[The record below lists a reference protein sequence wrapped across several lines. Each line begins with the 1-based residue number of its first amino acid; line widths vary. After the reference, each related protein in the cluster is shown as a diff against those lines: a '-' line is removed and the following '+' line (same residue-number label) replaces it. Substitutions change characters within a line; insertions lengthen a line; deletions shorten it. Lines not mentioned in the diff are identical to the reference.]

1 MNISLVDKVKERA
14 RRRQRQREE
23 AAEKQAEEEV
33 EDGDEE
39 GEEEEDDDDE
49 DGQTEEDDNDVKG
62 YRQGELMSKS
72 SFLFQTPRYS
82 FSILFLIFYKLTPIV
97 QPTTK
102 PSRALALWHSSR
114 QKTRPSSQTNQ
125 SRPSRTFQPFWRQS
139 PPSQFQ
145 SKRVFQAKTPKSWR
159 RVKFELF

>member
-82 FSILFLIFYKLTPIV
+82 FSILFLIFYSDQIDTHR
-97 QPTTK
+97 TAYDETE
-102 PSRALALWHSSR
+102 PSPRAMAL
-114 QKTRPSSQTNQ
+114 
-125 SRPSRTFQPFWRQS
+125 
-139 PPSQFQ
+139 
-145 SKRVFQAKTPKSWR
+145 
-159 RVKFELF
+159 